1 MNAFSWLLVG
11 HMVGD
16 WLLQSDWMAREKKQS
31 FFSKAGMTHFV
42 LYTTVVMGMVW
53 LIYGDEKSSVFY
65 LTVGA
70 LIFTSHWLIDATTIV
85 ERWMQFYGQD
95 SNRDFM
101 RIIVDQTMH
110 LVVLAV
116 LAVGCLSSG

>member
-31 FFSKAGMTHFV
+31 FFSRAGMAHFV
-42 LYTTVVMGMVW
+42 LYTVVVVAMVW
-53 LIYGDEKSSVFY
+53 LFCGDGKSPIFY
-65 LTVGA
+65 LFVGA
-70 LIFTSHWLIDATTIV
+70 VIFISHWLIDATTIV

-95 SNRDFM
+95 SDRDFM
-101 RIIVDQTMH
+101 RIIIDQTMH

-116 LAVGCLSSG
+116 LAVGCLSTG

>member
-16 WLLQSDWMAREKKQS
+16 WLLQSDWMAREKKLS
-31 FFSKAGMTHFV
+31 FFSKAGMAHFL
-42 LYTTVVMGMVW
+42 LYTVVVVAMIW
-53 LIYGDEKSSVFY
+53 LFCGDGRSLAFY
-65 LTVGA
+65 VTVGLA
-70 LIFTSHWLIDATTIV
+70 VFVSHWLIDATTVV

-95 SNRDFM
+95 SSRDFM
-101 RIIVDQTMH
+101 RILVDQTMH

-116 LAVGCLSSG
+116 LAVGYLSTG

>member
-16 WLLQSDWMAREKKQS
+16 WLLQSDWMAREKKQN
-31 FFSKAGMTHFV
+31 FFSKAGISHFI
-42 LYTTVVMGMVW
+42 LYTAVVMMMIW
-53 LIYGDEKSSVFY
+53 LFCGSGKSLVFY
-65 LTVGA
+65 LGVGSV
-70 LIFTSHWLIDATTIV
+70 IFVSHWLIDATTIV

-110 LVVLAV
+110 LLVLAF
-116 LAVGCLSSG
+116 LAVGCLSTQ

>member
-1 MNAFSWLLVG
+1 MNAFTWLLVG

-31 FFSKAGMTHFV
+31 FISKAGMTHFV
-42 LYTTVVMGMVW
+42 LYTIVVMAMVW
-53 LIYGDEKSSVFY
+53 LFCGDGKSPIYY
-65 LTVGA
+65 LAIGLV
-70 LIFTSHWLIDATTIV
+70 IFVSHWLIDATTIV

-116 LAVGCLSSG
+116 LAVGCLSTA